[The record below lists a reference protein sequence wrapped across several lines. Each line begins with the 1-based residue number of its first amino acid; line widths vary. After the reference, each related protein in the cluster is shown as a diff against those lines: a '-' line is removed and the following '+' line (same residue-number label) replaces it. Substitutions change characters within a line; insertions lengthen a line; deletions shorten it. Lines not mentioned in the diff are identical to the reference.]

1 MSLPPLPPSAG
12 GQPPQQPPHQPQHQP
27 APGPRPRRG
36 RGPLVAA
43 GVAVAVLAIG
53 GTAWAVV
60 ATTGGG
66 DPTSVEEVAEQ
77 AVDAARDLDVDAG
90 VRLMCETPSADER
103 EELEDAI
110 AQGQD
115 YTGNDD
121 LALAFE
127 IRDAADGPEGSV
139 RIDVEGDQAEL
150 EGATMEIELTVVQEG
165 DRSCIDEVEILD
177 GTAPDGYD
185 D

>member
-1 MSLPPLPPSAG
+1 MSLPPLPPSSG
-12 GQPPQQPPHQPQHQP
+12 GQPIHPGQPGQPPQDGH
-27 APGPRPRRG
+27 RPRRA
-36 RGPLVAA
+36 RGPLVAV
-43 GVAVAVLAIG
+43 GVAVAVLALG

-60 ATTGGG
+60 ATAGGG

-110 AQGQD
+110 AGGKD
-115 YTGNDD
+115 FTGTDD
-121 LALAFE
+121 LELAFDV
-127 IRDAADGPEGSV
+127 RDADDGPEGNV
-139 RIDVEGDQAEL
+139 RIEVVGDQAEL
-150 EGATMEIELTVVQEG
+150 EGATMEVELSVVEDG
-165 DRSCIDEVEILD
+165 DRSCIESLEILD
-177 GTAPDGYD
+177 GTPPDGYD